1 MWNPVAN
8 LDVGVEVAY
17 TKVNTAFEGTAVS
30 SGNTNQGLAPGVY
43 NINDIGVWSAT
54 LRVQRS
60 FWP

>member
-17 TKVNTAFEGTAVS
+17 TKVNTAWAGTANVVS
-30 SGNTNQGLAPGVY
+30 ANGLAGGTYLV
-43 NINDIGVWSAT
+43 DDQSVWTAAV
-54 LRVQRS
+54 RVQRS